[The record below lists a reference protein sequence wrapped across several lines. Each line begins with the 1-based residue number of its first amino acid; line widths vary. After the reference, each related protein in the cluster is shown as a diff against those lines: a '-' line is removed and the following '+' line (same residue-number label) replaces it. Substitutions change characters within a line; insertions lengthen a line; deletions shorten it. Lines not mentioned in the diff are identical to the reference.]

1 LREIKAVRLFVSFA
15 SAVALFSGVGFAL
28 AAQDS
33 APSRLIGASQPLPRD
48 GTYVTDD
55 RLAFVVDRHG
65 DSVRLRFDGG
75 DEVFYLSS
83 EAAPMG
89 GRVLKYDTGAVA
101 LKVAG
106 WGGVTLYTAAD
117 KNGLPAEY
125 SDMPQ
130 NVDPPPIGEKDVKP
144 FAAKLAQELSSRED
158 FALGFAADWDA
169 VGKSE
174 VLRTLAC
181 DAMRN
186 ATYALESVAKTA
198 KRVRLFDRIHIVR
211 VVQGA
216 KAGVT
221 VQKGILLI
229 TIAPQMGLSA
239 RPSSLAIARA
249 MQAVF

>member
-1 LREIKAVRLFVSFA
+1 
-15 SAVALFSGVGFAL
+15 
-28 AAQDS
+28 
-33 APSRLIGASQPLPRD
+33 
-48 GTYVTDD
+48 
-55 RLAFVVDRHG
+55 
-65 DSVRLRFDGG
+65 
-75 DEVFYLSS
+75 
-83 EAAPMG
+83 MG

-117 KNGLPAEY
+117 KNGLPAEF
-125 SDMPQ
+125 SDMSQ
-130 NVDPPPIGEKDVKP
+130 NVDPPTIGEKDVKP

-169 VGKSE
+169 VGKSDA
-174 VLRTLAC
+174 LRTLAC

-221 VQKGILLI
+221 VEKGILLI
-229 TIAPQMGLSA
+229 TIAPQMGRSA

-249 MQAVF
+249 MQAVL